1 LKSSTPKVVVCVE
14 LGRHPVYIKY
24 KQMNKYKEHMGY
36 ILVRVII
43 DSYRS
48 TLYRLVQH
56 NNSQNDVQIKW
67 INLVKTDIS

>member
-1 LKSSTPKVVVCVE
+1 MPVCVE

-24 KQMNKYKEHMGY
+24 KQINKYKKHMGY
-36 ILVRVII
+36 FLVRVII

-48 TLYRLVQH
+48 ILYRRVRH

-67 INLVKTDIS
+67 INLVKNRYFMTDI